1 LGAGIMAKLPANAR
15 QDSEERFARLK
26 EQLRAHDIGGL
37 LSVQS
42 VPLVERLLGDLLE
55 SRERCR
61 TAETNYDHA
70 RKEYLSAEQQLQ
82 PLKDDNTR
90 LMHENNA
97 LHLEL
102 IHEAERKDEQN
113 RKLILGLEKLRAEK
127 SDLLFLNAQ
136 FQLQVTEAE
145 KRAEGLQDS
154 LAKLTDSMAPAHHRE
169 SRISVSQRLAEPV
182 PGEQA
187 QSDTRIAEQQ
197 DLLKIKDVK
206 IARLQ
211 AAEEEL
217 STLKAAL
224 ETDLTAVVEKLS
236 RRDEEIERLSKLLD
250 GGQDYQKLSF
260 DHVNRTNQQL
270 VSNLNDQVKFL
281 TSQIVNLEN
290 EVLHRQGLHE
300 EAEKQHMDLAVKH
313 KSEQAELHDSRVR
326 VQELES
332 EVAQLRHELA
342 LTSAET
348 HDTEVERL
356 AKQKLESGLRAQSM
370 SSIQDGAEGG
380 GSAAAGG
387 GGGSATAEISRL
399 RLAG

>member
-1 LGAGIMAKLPANAR
+1 
-15 QDSEERFARLK
+15 
-26 EQLRAHDIGGL
+26 L